1 MILCCCVLL
10 IQPYSGWA
18 KPGGE
23 YSYGDYG
30 TSEIGGA
37 YQTLPDA
44 SSYLSTTDLK
54 SASTYDIGYGAPIG
68 EPVPTAAI
76 FPIRSF
82 GGWGWKQPFP
92 QPVVAPVPI
101 YAKPVPYPIATIPVG
116 WGWQGPGIF

>member
-1 MILCCCVLL
+1 M
-10 IQPYSGWA
+10 QSNSGWA

-44 SSYLSTTDLK
+44 SPYLTTDLK
-54 SASTYDIGYGAPIG
+54 SASTYDIGYGGPIG
-68 EPVPTAAI
+68 EQVVPTAAI

-92 QPVVAPVPI
+92 QPFPQPVPVPI